1 MASMPS
7 GGSADR
13 GAEERLIRIYYIY
26 FICYLLILLTSSP
39 PPLSLLLS
47 AISTVWWTIL
57 YEYCVKWVQEPRLDK
72 FKVEDDKRTRGKC
85 NKRRRNNQLAQ
96 DDERAKE

>member
-7 GGSADR
+7 EGSADR

-26 FICYLLILLTSSP
+26 LLSSYSPHFLP

-47 AISTVWWTIL
+47 TFSTVWWTIP
-57 YEYCVKWVQEPRLDK
+57 YEYCIKRVQEPRLDK
-72 FKVEDDKRTRGKC
+72 FKVEDDKRTRGRR
-85 NKRRRNNQLAQ
+85 NKRQRNNQPAQ